1 MISIDWLKLLG
12 WLRTNW
18 KVIAII
24 FLSTGMWAKMRYDY
38 KQLENA
44 YQATEESLQNQI
56 QGLQD
61 IHAEELRRKE
71 MALQTY
77 KEALEVLER
86 EYHAEQERV
95 ETEVEE
101 ERVQIIEEIEERQQ
115 FSENK
120 DELAERIEDTL
131 GFEYVP

>member
-1 MISIDWLKLLG
+1 MITINWIKILG
-12 WLRTNW
+12 WLRKNW
-18 KVIAII
+18 KLVAILA
-24 FLSTGMWAKMRYDY
+24 LSTGFWAKMRYDY

-56 QGLQD
+56 QGLRD

-71 MALQTY
+71 HALQTY
-77 KEALEVLER
+77 KDALEVLER
-86 EYHAEQERV
+86 EYRAEQERV

-101 ERVQIIEEIEERQQ
+101 ERVRIIEEIDDRQQ

-120 DELAERIEDTL
+120 DELAERIEETL
-131 GFEYVP
+131 GFTYAP

>member
-1 MISIDWLKLLG
+1 MISVDWLKLLR
-12 WLRTNW
+12 WLRANW
-18 KVIAII
+18 KLVAILV
-24 FLSTGMWAKMRYDY
+24 LSTGLWAKMRYDY

-71 MALQTY
+71 HALQTY
-77 KEALEVLER
+77 KDALEVLER
-86 EYHAEQERV
+86 EYREEQERV

-101 ERVQIIEEIEERQQ
+101 ERVRIIEEIDERQQ

-120 DELAERIEDTL
+120 DELADKIEDIL

>member
-1 MISIDWLKLLG
+1 MITINWIKILG
-12 WLRTNW
+12 WLRKNW
-18 KVIAII
+18 KLVAILA
-24 FLSTGMWAKMRYDY
+24 LSTGLWAKMRYDY

-56 QGLQD
+56 QGLRD

-71 MALQTY
+71 HALQTY
-77 KEALEVLER
+77 KDALEVLER
-86 EYHAEQERV
+86 EYRAEQERV

-101 ERVQIIEEIEERQQ
+101 ERVRIIEEIDDRQQ

-120 DELAERIEDTL
+120 NELAERIEETL
-131 GFEYVP
+131 GFTYAP

>member
-86 EYHAEQERV
+86 EYRAEQERV

-101 ERVQIIEEIEERQQ
+101 ERIQIIEEIEERQQ

>member
-1 MISIDWLKLLG
+1 
-12 WLRTNW
+12 
-18 KVIAII
+18 
-24 FLSTGMWAKMRYDY
+24 MRYDY

-71 MALQTY
+71 QALQTY
-77 KEALEVLER
+77 KDALEVLER
-86 EYHAEQERV
+86 EYREEQERV

-101 ERVQIIEEIEERQQ
+101 ERVRIIEEIDERQQ

-120 DELAERIEDTL
+120 DELADKIEDIL